1 MEIEKYDVLISYDV
15 NGKQDEVKEELN
27 VVGFK
32 DRFVSGIPKVTY
44 YLPATTLWKKN
55 TDVEAAK
62 ADMISVSNKLKVK
75 LERFVVTKFNELEA
89 IPGEP
94 YKS

>member
-1 MEIEKYDVLISYDV
+1 MSLNEYDVLISYDV

-27 VVGFK
+27 NIGYIDSFLFG
-32 DRFVSGIPKVTY
+32 DPKVHY

-55 TDVEAAK
+55 TDVSSAK
-62 ADMISVSNKLKVK
+62 ADMISVSNRLKVK
-75 LERFVVTKFNELEA
+75 LERFVVTKFDEFDA
-89 IPGEP
+89 ITGVP